1 MAIDQT
7 TMMEEKAS
15 VAEFYKTVLQWDY
28 FSLTEKNKGAAD
40 GSGLMEVK
48 NTYDNVEDYLKTFE
62 PLLLEEAKAQIKQMN
77 EDEEGILVVQQKHGV
92 IKNWSSDKNE
102 SNGFCFPV
110 VYYESE
116 EGEKI
121 SQNDLL
127 IVSNEKFELKTK
139 PSTYAFAL
147 AEDRQK
153 VSLRL
158 RMYFPKDV
166 HGDSADSKRLVNMR
180 ILVSGEDKV
189 VYISKVCS
197 LSTISREFVALRSI
211 HTLPFKDVILRADD
225 SNASSACNPWN
236 IRASLTEFIESN
248 HNASQLQAIRA
259 GLSRRSIVLIQGP
272 PGTGKTQTILG
283 LLSAILHASPAR
295 THDKDQQCSSRR
307 VLELS
312 KKETFRSFALA
323 SPWLTGNNPR
333 DIIMP
338 VNGDDGFYPVTGN
351 ELKPDIVIGSR
362 KYRVRVL
369 VCAPSNSALDEI
381 VLFTFSSPDCC
392 KGIQDENG
400 RAYSPKIVRIGLK
413 PHHSV
418 QTVSIDH
425 LVERKRGG
433 MEEQKQGAYTKNTDS
448 IRTSILEESVIVFST
463 LSFTGTISAKMKHGF
478 DVVIIDEAAQA
489 VEPSILVPLMNGCK
503 QVLMGGITLVLFW
516 KVGDPSQ
523 LPATVISE
531 VAKNS
536 GYGLSLFTRFQKA
549 GYPVVMLQH
558 QYRMHPEIR
567 EFPSRQFYADKLVDG
582 PDVEEQT
589 KRAWHDFRCFGPFCF
604 FDVHEEVSRQISG
617 TQVERKTCYD
627 ITI

>member
-7 TMMEEKAS
+7 TMMEEKSS
-15 VAEFYKTVLQWDY
+15 VAEFYRIVLQWDY
-28 FSLTEKNKGAAD
+28 FSLAEKNKGAAD

-77 EDEEGILVVQQKHGV
+77 EGEEGILEVQQKLGV

-127 IVSNEKFELKTK
+127 IVSNEQFGLETK

-153 VSLRL
+153 ESLRL

-189 VYISKVCS
+189 VFISKVCS
-197 LSTISREFVALRSI
+197 LSTISREFVALHSI

-225 SNASSACNPWN
+225 SNTSSTCNPWN

-259 GLSRRSIVLIQGP
+259 GLSRKSIVLIQGP

-283 LLSAILHASPAR
+283 LLSAILHATPAR
-295 THDKDQQCSSRR
+295 THDNDQQLSSRR

-312 KKETFRSFALA
+312 KKETFRNFALA

-381 VLFTFSSPDCC
+381 VLRVLHQ
-392 KGIQDENG
+392 GI
-400 RAYSPKIVRIGLK
+400 
-413 PHHSV
+413 
-418 QTVSIDH
+418 VSH
-425 LVERKRGG
+425 
-433 MEEQKQGAYTKNTDS
+433 
-448 IRTSILEESVIVFST
+448 
-463 LSFTGTISAKMKHGF
+463 
-478 DVVIIDEAAQA
+478 
-489 VEPSILVPLMNGCK
+489 VP
-503 QVLMGGITLVLFW
+503 T
-516 KVGDPSQ
+516 
-523 LPATVISE
+523 
-531 VAKNS
+531 
-536 GYGLSLFTRFQKA
+536 
-549 GYPVVMLQH
+549 
-558 QYRMHPEIR
+558 
-567 EFPSRQFYADKLVDG
+567 
-582 PDVEEQT
+582 
-589 KRAWHDFRCFGPFCF
+589 
-604 FDVHEEVSRQISG
+604 
-617 TQVERKTCYD
+617 
-627 ITI
+627 